1 MVLLETEILDLVEK
15 PKAKNLLER
24 GRLIYKNHRLHL
36 KGEGLLDFLS
46 RIEGF
51 ENKTQFDLR
60 KKLAKPATVPVFA
73 KETDMMNK
81 VFSAQGFTRYYQFTP
96 STQER
101 FSQDFTAYL
110 NSDIGDGLTLRQWM
124 RDVWLDK
131 VNFDCNGVFMLELPK
146 EQKGALPE
154 PYLTFRSVED
164 IHDILFKGGTIEY
177 IIFKNELKDKDGV
190 PYCEYRVVDSMFDY
204 IVVAKDGNYT
214 IDRERTIPNV
224 WGYVPAKFISNQRDS
239 KSIARTTY
247 IWKSIDTAD
256 EYLLEAS
263 VHSITKKLHGF
274 PRYWER
280 QRGCNKCGGTGGI
293 MYTDID
299 GITPLRRE
307 CGDCKGTGQ
316 LMKSDVSDKIIV
328 PTLTANGQPDNVPV
342 GGYIQIDNETT
353 RTQVEFLDRLEHIIH
368 KGIWAN
374 REDDKKQTEAD
385 TATGVMV
392 DVQSIWDKLFL
403 ISENAQEVERFV
415 VNGIGSV
422 RYGSDY
428 LGSIINYGKKYYIRT
443 ANEVEQL
450 YKTAKESG
458 MSSALLDAYLEEL
471 IYVRFGND
479 PLELDRQLK
488 LKVLEPFVH
497 LSVKEVSEMQGVPV
511 TDKAMKLYFSDFID
525 RYEEEEKPITVATIK
540 EVQDKMKVYLKE
552 KVDVEAGEVE
562 DEQGGGDR

>member
-1 MVLLETEILDLVEK
+1 MVLLQSEILDLVQK
-15 PKAKNLLER
+15 PKAENLLER

-36 KGEGLLDFLS
+36 KGDGLLAFLS
-46 RIEGF
+46 KIDGF
-51 ENKTQFDLR
+51 ENKEQFDLR
-60 KKLAKPATVPVFA
+60 KNLAKPATVPVFA

-96 STQER
+96 STQEKY
-101 FSQDFTAYL
+101 SQDFTNYL
-110 NSDIGDGLTLRQWM
+110 ASDVGDGLTLKQWM

-131 VNFDCNGVFMLELPK
+131 VNFDCNGVFMLELPAV
-146 EQKGALPE
+146 QTGNLPE
-154 PYLTFRSVED
+154 PYITFRSVED
-164 IHDILFKGGTIEY
+164 IHDIYYKGDTIEY
-177 IIFKNELKDKDGV
+177 IIFKSELTGKDGSK
-190 PYCEYRVVDSMFDY
+190 YCEYRVIDSMFDY
-204 IVVAKDGNYT
+204 IVVAKDGNYV
-214 IDRERTIPNV
+214 IDTERTIPNV

-280 QRGCNKCGGTGGI
+280 QRGCKKCAGSGAI
-293 MYTDID
+293 MYTDRD
-299 GITPLRRE
+299 GITPLRRN
-307 CGDCKGTGQ
+307 CSDCEGTGQ
-316 LMKSDVSDKIIV
+316 LTKSDVSDKIIV

-353 RTQVEFLDRLEHIIH
+353 ITQVTFLDRLERIIH

-403 ISENAQEVERFV
+403 MSENAQEVERFV
-415 VNGIGSV
+415 VNGMGII
-422 RYGSDY
+422 RYASDY
-428 LGSIINYGKKYYIRT
+428 VGSIINYGKKYYIRT
-443 ANEVEQL
+443 ADEVEKL

-458 MSSALLDAYLEEL
+458 MPSALLDAYLEEL

-488 LKVLEPFVH
+488 LKILEPFVH
-497 LSVKEVSEMQGVPV
+497 LSVKEVSEMEGIPV
-511 TDKAMKLYFSDFID
+511 ADKAMKLYFSDFID
-525 RYEEEEKPITVATIK
+525 RYEEEVKPITVSTIK
-540 EVQDKMKVYLKE
+540 EVAEKMKQYLGEKIPKE
-552 KVDVEAGEVE
+552 PTQIAAPV
-562 DEQGGGDR
+562 